1 MQIDLHVHTT
11 ATAHHSSWT
20 PDALVAAARS
30 HGLGAIAATDHNTL
44 ASLTA
49 LRAAAQGSG
58 LVAINGVEL
67 DSGWRTAPHEPIR
80 LWHTLVY
87 GFHADDP
94 GLRQLCAAVS
104 QRNHAD
110 AMALQAQLRRAGMRL
125 GGLEALGRPANVAD
139 VAIALARE
147 NDLPDRL
154 PGERDEAA
162 GMRAVLACDGYH
174 PVTVAEVIDVAH
186 RAGGIAVLAHPGRDN
201 GVAAI
206 PARRADVAA
215 LAALGLD
222 GIEVFYPSHTDAQRT
237 ALLQWAEELGLL
249 VSGGSDSHHPHQPL
263 AAWDHPALAPLLR
276 RLVPR

>member
-1 MQIDLHVHTT
+1 MRIDLHTHTT

-110 AMALQAQLRRAGMRL
+110 ATALQAQLRRAGMRL

-186 RAGGIAVLAHPGRDN
+186 RAGGIAVLAHPGRDS

>member
-1 MQIDLHVHTT
+1 MRIDLHIHTT
-11 ATAHHSSWT
+11 ATAHHSSWA
-20 PDALVAAARS
+20 PDALVAAARAR
-30 HGLGAIAATDHNTL
+30 GLGAIAATDHNTL
-44 ASLTA
+44 AA
-49 LRAAAQGSG
+49 LAALQAAARDSG
-58 LVAINGVEL
+58 LAAISGVEI

-87 GFHADDP
+87 GFRADDP

-110 AMALQAQLRRAGMRL
+110 AMALQAQLRRDGMRL
-125 GGLEALGRPANVAD
+125 SGLRALGRPANVAD

-147 NDLPDRL
+147 NDLPDRP

-162 GMRAVLACDGYH
+162 GMRAVLARDGYH
-174 PVTVAEVIDVAH
+174 PVTVAEVIDAAH

-237 ALLQWAEELGLL
+237 ALLQWAGELGLL

-263 AAWDHPALAPLLR
+263 AAWEHPALAPLLR
-276 RLVPR
+276 RLVPP